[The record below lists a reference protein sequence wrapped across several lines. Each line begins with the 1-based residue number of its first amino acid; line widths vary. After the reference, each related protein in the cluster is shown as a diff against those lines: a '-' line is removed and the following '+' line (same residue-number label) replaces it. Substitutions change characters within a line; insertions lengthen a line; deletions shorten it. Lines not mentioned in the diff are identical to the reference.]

1 AIEARLFVPVPVMT
15 LIGVSILIATFTFF
29 LFKVPPS
36 TWLAAWFPR
45 KPDSGGDVSRG
56 DLDQTKAGQVKD
68 GGETKGDEEDKG
80 DKEDTAPPDAG
91 VKEAKKAELDRMA
104 MPPPP
109 SFLVKPPS
117 APSNGATARDGS
129 QNRPAAT
136 SQPSPRGQGLSA
148 PALPSFPALNSA
160 QRASDSRGAPRL
172 NPIPSV
178 QPPLRSPYS
187 ASPPSRSPAPNRGGN
202 FSLAPPPTH
211 TQIPPKPRQKVGLTP
226 GHSPLD
232 WAKLSEA
239 PNANLRGLPP
249 STPYLKVTPSQLRHY
264 TGRKGKDAWT
274 VLGGK
279 VYNITP
285 YLPYHPGGE
294 AELMKCAG
302 RDGTKL
308 FAEIHPWVNW
318 EGMLGACLVGI
329 AVGESEVK
337 QVSALESMD

>member
-1 AIEARLFVPVPVMT
+1 M
-15 LIGVSILIATFTFF
+15 
-29 LFKVPPS
+29 PPS

-45 KPDSGGDVSRG
+45 KADSSGDVSRD
-56 DLDQTKAGQVKD
+56 DLDQTGAGQVED
-68 GGETKGDEEDKG
+68 GGETKGEKEDKE
-80 DKEDTAPPDAG
+80 EDTAPPDAG
-91 VKEAKKAELDRMA
+91 VKEAKAELDRKA

-109 SFLVKPPS
+109 TFLVKAPNGPRSEAPPARA
-117 APSNGATARDGS
+117 AP
-129 QNRPAAT
+129 
-136 SQPSPRGQGLSA
+136 SQPSPRGQGLSAPAPA

-178 QPPLRSPYS
+178 QPPLRSVYS

-211 TQIPPKPRQKVGLTP
+211 NSIPPKPRLKVGLTP

-239 PNANLRGLPP
+239 PNANLRGLPA

-294 AELMKCAG
+294 PELMKCAG

-318 EGMLGACLVGI
+318 EGMLAPCLIGI

-337 QVSALESMD
+337 EVSALESMD

>member
-1 AIEARLFVPVPVMT
+1 MT
-15 LIGVSILIATFTFF
+15 LIGVSILIATFTIF

-36 TWLAAWFPR
+36 TWFAAWFPR
-45 KPDSGGDVSRG
+45 KADSNDDVSAG
-56 DLDQTKAGQVKD
+56 DLDQTTVGQVED
-68 GGETKGDEEDKG
+68 GGETKGDKEDKEG
-80 DKEDTAPPDAG
+80 NEGKEDAAPPDAG
-91 VKEAKKAELDRMA
+91 VKQAKAELDRKA

-109 SFLVKPPS
+109 SFLIKPPS
-117 APSNGATARDGS
+117 APSNGALPARGAS
-129 QNRPAAT
+129 QNSLAAP
-136 SQPSPRGQGLSA
+136 SQPSSRGQGLSA
-148 PALPSFPALNSA
+148 PALPAFPALNSA

-178 QPPLRSPYS
+178 QPPLRSVYS
-187 ASPPSRSPAPNRGGN
+187 ASPPGRSPAPNRGGN

-211 TQIPPKPRQKVGLTP
+211 SSIPPKPRLKVGLTP

-239 PNANLRGLPP
+239 PNANLRGLPAD
-249 STPYLKVTPSQLRHY
+249 TPYLKVTPSQLRHY

-279 VYNITP
+279 VYNIMP

-294 AELMKCAG
+294 PELMKCAG

-329 AVGESEVK
+329 AVGETEVK
-337 QVSALESMD
+337 EVSALESMD

>member
-1 AIEARLFVPVPVMT
+1 MT
-15 LIGVSILIATFTFF
+15 LIGVAILIATFTIF

-45 KPDSGGDVSRG
+45 KADGGGDVSNG
-56 DLDQTKAGQVKD
+56 DLDKTKAGQVED
-68 GGETKGDEEDKG
+68 GGETKGDGKG
-80 DKEDTAPPDAG
+80 EKEDKEDITLPDAG
-91 VKEAKKAELDRMA
+91 AKEAKAEMDRKA

-117 APSNGATARDGS
+117 APSNGAPPAQGASRNG
-129 QNRPAAT
+129 PAAP
-136 SQPSPRGQGLSA
+136 SQPSARGQGLSA
-148 PALPSFPALNSA
+148 PALPPFPALNSA

-172 NPIPSV
+172 NPIPLV
-178 QPPLRSPYS
+178 QPPLRSVYS
-187 ASPPSRSPAPNRGGN
+187 ASPPGRSPAPNRGGN

-211 TQIPPKPRQKVGLTP
+211 SSIPPKPRLKVGLTP

-239 PNANLRGLPP
+239 PNANLRGLPAD
-249 STPYLKVTPSQLRHY
+249 TPYLKVTPSQLRHY

-294 AELMKCAG
+294 PELMKCAG

-337 QVSALESMD
+337 EVSALESMD

>member
-1 AIEARLFVPVPVMT
+1 MT

-45 KPDSGGDVSRG
+45 KPDSGGDISRG
-56 DLDQTKAGQVKD
+56 DLDQTSAGQLKD
-68 GGETKGDEEDKG
+68 GGETKEDTG
-80 DKEDTAPPDAG
+80 EKEDTVLPDAG
-91 VKEAKKAELDRMA
+91 VKETNKAELDRKA

-109 SFLVKPPS
+109 TFLVKPPNGLG
-117 APSNGATARDGS
+117 NGAPPAS
-129 QNRPAAT
+129 QNRPAAP
-136 SQPSPRGQGLSA
+136 SQPSPGVQGLSA
-148 PALPSFPALNSA
+148 PTLPSFPALNSA

-178 QPPLRSPYS
+178 QPPLRSVYG

-211 TQIPPKPRQKVGLTP
+211 TAIPPKPRQKVGLTP

-239 PNANLRGLPP
+239 PNSNLRGLPA
-249 STPYLKVTPSQLRHY
+249 STPYLKVTPFQLRYY

-294 AELMKCAG
+294 PELMKCAG

-318 EGMLGACLVGI
+318 EGMLGACLIGI

-337 QVSALESMD
+337 EVSALESMD

>member
-1 AIEARLFVPVPVMT
+1 MT
-15 LIGVSILIATFTFF
+15 LIGVSILIATFTIF

-36 TWLAAWFPR
+36 TWFAAWFPR
-45 KPDSGGDVSRG
+45 KADSAGDVSPA
-56 DLDQTKAGQVKD
+56 DLDQTTAGQIKD
-68 GGETKGDEEDKG
+68 GGETKGE
-80 DKEDTAPPDAG
+80 KEDIASPD
-91 VKEAKKAELDRMA
+91 VDVKKEAKAELDRKA

-109 SFLVKPPS
+109 SFLIKPPNGV
-117 APSNGATARDGS
+117 SNDARDGTQS
-129 QNRPAAT
+129 RTAAL
-136 SQPSPRGQGLSA
+136 SQPSARGQGLSA

-178 QPPLRSPYS
+178 QPPLRSVYS
-187 ASPPSRSPAPNRGGN
+187 ASPPTRSPAPNRGGN

-211 TQIPPKPRQKVGLTP
+211 SSIPPKPRLKVGLTP

-239 PNANLRGLPP
+239 PNANLRGVPD

-294 AELMKCAG
+294 PELMKCAG

-318 EGMLGACLVGI
+318 EGMLGACLIGI
-329 AVGESEVK
+329 AVSEPEVK
-337 QVSALESMD
+337 EVSALESMD